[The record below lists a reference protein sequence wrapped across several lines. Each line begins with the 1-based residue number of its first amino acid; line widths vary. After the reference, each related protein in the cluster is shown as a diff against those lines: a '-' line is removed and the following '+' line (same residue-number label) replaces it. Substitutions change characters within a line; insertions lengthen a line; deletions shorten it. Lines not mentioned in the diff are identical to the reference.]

1 MARALVIHTMS
12 RFASLLVNLSLGAL
26 CALSVACSG
35 TDEKPAMANMTPG
48 TTNMNGF
55 VQVTDDQLAALNF
68 GEASGVCEMGKTR
81 RCSIKLQSQN
91 GVHNCYVGEQA
102 CEAGQWGAC
111 SDPTS
116 P

>member
-1 MARALVIHTMS
+1 
-12 RFASLLVNLSLGAL
+12 
-26 CALSVACSG
+26 
-35 TDEKPAMANMTPG
+35 MANMTPG

-91 GVHNCYVGEQA
+91 GVHNCYVGAQV

-111 SDPTS
+111 SDPAS